1 MINFILLVA
10 LIYRLLYKPVREF
23 LDKRTQEIEG
33 KIQSAEEKE
42 AAADALRLDLEE
54 QVKEN
59 RQRSRQFLDEAERR
73 AENIQESLL
82 AEAKKESQALLRR
95 AREEIRLEKEKAW
108 AELKSEVADLSLL
121 LASKVIQENLDQ
133 EKHQHLIEETLTRLD
148 GAEKEESL

>member
-42 AAADALRLDLEE
+42 AAADDLRLELEK